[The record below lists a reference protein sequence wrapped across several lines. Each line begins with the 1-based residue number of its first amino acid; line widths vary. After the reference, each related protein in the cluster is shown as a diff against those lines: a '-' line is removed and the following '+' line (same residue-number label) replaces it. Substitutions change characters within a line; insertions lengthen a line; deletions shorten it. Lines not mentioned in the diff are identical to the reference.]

1 MRNLNK
7 TNKGQVMKSKKCKC
21 CKCDLNN
28 GNWAYNENYEDYCYD
43 CGEELN
49 VMYHQYKEEGA

>member
-1 MRNLNK
+1 
-7 TNKGQVMKSKKCKC
+7 MKSKKCKC